1 LLGTFRSRN
10 ADILLGTQMVTKGHD
25 FPAVTLVGVLLADT
39 SLYLDDYRAAER
51 TFAMLTQ
58 VIGRAGRADK
68 EGEAIIQTSNPDN
81 ECIRLACAQD
91 YDSFYKNEIRLRR
104 QLKFPPFCD
113 IALLTLTSSTEKDLA
128 RASSLLSLKFNELV
142 KEEYSDV
149 PFIAYG
155 PFEAPVY
162 KVDNKYRMRMVV
174 KCKLNKRSRAMFA
187 NILTGFSKANVKNIN
202 LSIDF
207 NPSNL

>member
-1 LLGTFRSRN
+1 M
-10 ADILLGTQMVTKGHD
+10 LLGTQMVTKGHD
-25 FPAVTLVGVLLADT
+25 FPSVTLVGVLLADT

-58 VIGRAGRADK
+58 VIGRAGRGEK
-68 EGEAIIQTSNPDN
+68 EGVAIIQTSNPDH

-104 QLKFPPFCD
+104 QLRFPPFCD
-113 IALLTLTSSTEKDLA
+113 IALMTLTSSSEKELLK
-128 RASSLLSLKFNELV
+128 ASTILSKKFSELV
-142 KEEYSDV
+142 KNEYSDI
-149 PFIAYG
+149 PLIAYG
-155 PFEAPVY
+155 PFEASVY
-162 KVDNKYRMRMVV
+162 KVENKYRMRMVV
-174 KCKLNKRSRAMFA
+174 KCRLNKRSRSLFSALLKEFSGSGA
-187 NILTGFSKANVKNIN
+187 KGLT